1 MKRHGSVL
9 MLAARGSLGK
19 ALLVCAATAAA
30 ELGLFWAALGRAA
43 ERAAELAALPPEEA
57 AYRQME
63 NAWSLEQVFTDSR
76 ISWVFALGLLALCA
90 ILCLNGGG
98 LSGGRTGYTL
108 RRLRVREQTVGVWF
122 AVYGA
127 AVLVIYWAF
136 QTGWALLLC
145 RLYLYRADPAQV
157 NAQTVFLAFYRQAYL
172 HSLLP
177 LAEASRWV
185 RNLALFAGLGTTCAC
200 CAAQLRHGG
209 KGVAAAVLAVI
220 GALTFSRETG
230 GFVGDALTMCAAA
243 GLSAWAIWNLR
254 EVRRNED

>member
-127 AVLVIYWAF
+127 AVLVIYWSN
-136 QTGWALLLC
+136 T
-145 RLYLYRADPAQV
+145 
-157 NAQTVFLAFYRQAYL
+157 
-172 HSLLP
+172 
-177 LAEASRWV
+177 
-185 RNLALFAGLGTTCAC
+185 
-200 CAAQLRHGG
+200 
-209 KGVAAAVLAVI
+209 
-220 GALTFSRETG
+220 
-230 GFVGDALTMCAAA
+230 
-243 GLSAWAIWNLR
+243 
-254 EVRRNED
+254 